1 MRSQERCSGG
11 RSPEYPGPLGWYTLS
26 PNFNRVWPD
35 DSDAMAYNAKDN
47 LKVLVV
53 MTDGSFNTW
62 FEDGIGDSYAQGRAL
77 CSNIKNEDIL
87 LYTVAFRAPADAEA
101 FLRGCANG
109 PGHYFE
115 TTTGSALRQA
125 FEEIA
130 KRLRS
135 LRLSS

>member
-1 MRSQERCSGG
+1 MAGTGRNPSGSGTG
-11 RSPEYPGPLGWYTLS
+11 RSTAGP
-26 PNFNRVWPD
+26 PI
-35 DSDAMAYNAKDN
+35 SDIGHRPRTGALN
-47 LKVLVV
+47 
-53 MTDGSFNTW
+53 
-62 FEDGIGDSYAQGRAL
+62 GIGDSYAQGRAL

-109 PGHYFE
+109 PDHYFE

-130 KRLRS
+130 KQLRS